1 MRAFPK
7 FLIAAWLP
15 LLGGTYQAPGDDSFL
30 LDRGRAGRF
39 VLGMSVDEVVRAVGL
54 ENVRLVATF
63 PEGLFQPE
71 LQITLPGYT
80 KGPALSGPIRE
91 FPCREFALWGISV
104 DDPRFRTSDGLGPG
118 STLGD
123 VNKRYPSARQL
134 PAGSDGY
141 PGAFIEELNL
151 TFAIAATSALTDD
164 ARVTSVWVV
173 PEPEAVRARRCP
185 GR

>member
-1 MRAFPK
+1 MRSFPK

-15 LLGGTYQAPGDDSFL
+15 LLGGTYQAPGADSFL

-39 VLGMSVDEVVRAVGL
+39 VVGMSVDEVVRAVGL

-71 LQITLPGYT
+71 LQIRLPGYM

-91 FPCREFALWGISV
+91 FPCKEFALWGISV

-123 VNKRYPSARQL
+123 VIKRYPSARQL
-134 PAGSDGY
+134 PVGSDGY

>member
-1 MRAFPK
+1 M
-7 FLIAAWLP
+7 
-15 LLGGTYQAPGDDSFL
+15 
-30 LDRGRAGRF
+30 
-39 VLGMSVDEVVRAVGL
+39 
-54 ENVRLVATF
+54 
-63 PEGLFQPE
+63 
-71 LQITLPGYT
+71 
-80 KGPALSGPIRE
+80 
-91 FPCREFALWGISV
+91 LWGISV